1 MMGFALWTTL
11 LVSSLAAAQVFD
23 LSELQWTLKN
33 QNGSIVV
40 PGSLPSQAHLD
51 LFKAGII
58 NDPLLGINEFTER
71 WVINDNWTYTA
82 DLTPFTKNYQS
93 DASKRTIIVF
103 YGIDTIGNITFAGH
117 PVFWVNNQFRR
128 YTFDVSN
135 YLNSSI
141 GGDHNLTIALE
152 SAWHYG
158 LNMTMLPDAE
168 YFPNTPTVTTSDNFE
183 YPDVRTWIRK
193 IDSDFGWDWGPAFV
207 PSGIFK
213 PAYLVTIS
221 ESESQDP
228 DAHTTSSPVSGSSI
242 VLDETCVDIYKRGQN
257 PSVAPD
263 ESADWIVN
271 VTFSIRSIKAYEHPT
286 VTLSIPELE
295 LTWEPLTISAIPA
308 TVTLDIYTSVNWS
321 IPDHI
326 PERWY
331 PIDLGN
337 PKLYNL
343 TVTLDPS
350 PGSDG
355 PSVQSITQTITT
367 GFRTIQLLQTPY
379 SEEEITSRGITP
391 GDQWHFVIN
400 GKAFYSK
407 GANVIPFDPFYSRI
421 KPEAVRWVLESAVKS
436 GQNMLRVWGGGIYQP
451 SDAKVDGG
459 LYSFYSLC
467 DELGILVWSELI
479 FSDSLY
485 PINDYLLASIAHEVG
500 QNIRRINRHPSNVQW
515 AGGNEIEGIA
525 MAANASLANGTH
537 YLDEF
542 VYLFQDYLHNAV
554 ISETH
559 SVPYT
564 DCSTTRGVL
573 SLDPYILRLANGTP
587 GHIYGNTERYNYNAS
602 EAFDLTT
609 YPVGRFVNEFGF
621 HSMPSVYSWKD
632 VLENPE
638 DYAFN
643 SSVVMSRNHHPPAG
657 NLSWPNPNAPQGQY
671 QMSSAVELWLPTPGT
686 SDSNQTFAQ
695 WCWSTQLF
703 QSMNMVAEIA
713 WYRRG
718 AGFGE
723 NNLGSLV
730 WQLNDIWQGIS
741 WSAIEYS
748 GRWKVLQYGL
758 ATAYSPV
765 IINPFWFPGNES
777 LTILATSDR
786 WYTVNGTAQLTWY
799 DWCGNSISS
808 TTTPFSIPTLNNSL
822 IYEGTG
828 LDTILPIGHDAK
840 DVWLL
845 MNVTATV
852 DNKLVTSESYF
863 TPVSLA
869 YSNLVDPQIAVVAGD
884 NYTFTLSA
892 KGGVGVWT
900 WLDHPSGTIGYFLDP
915 TTGPPSNGYYLIPG
929 IDRTVQFISNMDL
942 ATIQSPDPADFVV
955 RSLWNNTHI

>member
-1 MMGFALWTTL
+1 MGFALWTL
-11 LVSSLAAAQVFD
+11 LASSLAVAQVFD

-51 LFKAGII
+51 LFEAGII
-58 NDPLLGINEFTER
+58 DDPLLGINEFTER

-82 DLTPFTKNYQS
+82 DLTPFTQTYQS
-93 DASKRTIIVF
+93 DASGKTFLVF
-103 YGIDTIGNITFAGH
+103 YGIDTIANITFAGY
-117 PVFWVNNQFRR
+117 PVAWVNNQFRR
-128 YTFDVSN
+128 YTYDVSD
-135 YLNSSI
+135 YLSSST
-141 GGDHNLTIALE
+141 GEDNNLTIALE
-152 SAWHYG
+152 SAWYYG
-158 LNMTMLPDAE
+158 LNVTMRPDAE
-168 YFPNTPTVTTSDNFE
+168 YFPNTPIVSTSNNFE
-183 YPDVRTWIRK
+183 YPNVRTWIRK
-193 IDSDFGWDWGPAFV
+193 IDDDFGWDWGPAFV
-207 PSGIFK
+207 PSGIYK
-213 PAYLVTIS
+213 PAYLVTLS
-221 ESESQDP
+221 ESELRSP
-228 DAHTTSSPVSGSSI
+228 ASDATPCPVTSRSI
-242 VLDETCVDIYKRGQN
+242 LLDETSLDIYKYGQN
-257 PSVAPD
+257 SSVAPD
-263 ESADWIVN
+263 QSADWIIN
-271 VTFSIRSIKAYEHPT
+271 VTLGIRSIKSFEKPT
-286 VTLSIPELE
+286 VTLSIPELK
-295 LTWEPLTISAIPA
+295 LTSEPLNLGPIPA
-308 TVTLDIYTSVNWS
+308 NTDENIYLGVNWS
-321 IPDHI
+321 IPDST

-350 PGSDG
+350 PSQGDE
-355 PSVQSITQTITT
+355 PSAELITQTITT

-379 SEEEITSRGITP
+379 SEEEIASRGITP
-391 GDQWHFVIN
+391 GDQWHFAIN

-407 GANVIPFDPFYSRI
+407 GTNIIPFDPFYSRI

-451 SDAKVDGG
+451 SDAATDGG
-459 LYSFYSLC
+459 LYAFYSLC
-467 DELGILVWSELI
+467 DELGILAWSELI
-479 FSDSLY
+479 FSDSLS
-485 PINDYLLASIAHEVG
+485 PINDFFLESIEPEVR
-500 QNIRRINRHPSNVQW
+500 QNVRRVNRHPSNVQW
-515 AGGNEIEGIA
+515 AGGNEIEGIV
-525 MAANASLANGTH
+525 MAANTSLANGTH

-542 VYLFQDYLHNAV
+542 VYMFQDYLHDIV
-554 ISETH
+554 LSETN

-564 DCSTTRGVL
+564 DCSTTHGVL
-573 SLDPYILRLANGTP
+573 SLDPYILRFANGTP
-587 GHIYGNTERYNYNAS
+587 GYIYGNGERYNYNAS

-609 YPVGRFVNEFGF
+609 YPVSRFLGE
-621 HSMPSVYSWKD
+621 

-638 DYAFN
+638 DFAFN
-643 SSVVMSRNHHPPAG
+643 SSVVMSRDHHPPAG

-671 QMSSAVELWLPTPGT
+671 QMTSAVELWLPTPGT

-718 AGFGE
+718 AGLGE

-730 WQLNDIWQGIS
+730 WQLNDIWQGVS

-748 GRWKVLQYGL
+748 GRWKVLQYGM
-758 ATAYSPV
+758 ATVYSPV

-786 WYTVNGTAQLTWY
+786 WETGM
-799 DWCGNSISS
+799 
-808 TTTPFSIPTLNNSL
+808 
-822 IYEGTG
+822 G
-828 LDTILPIGHDAK
+828 LDAILPSGYNAK

-852 DNKLVTSESYF
+852 ENKLVTSESYF

-869 YSNLVDPQIAVVAGD
+869 YSNLVDPQITVTAGD

-892 KGGVGVWT
+892 KGGVGAWT
-900 WLDHPSGTIGYFLDP
+900 WLDHPSGTVGYFLDS
-915 TTGPPSNGYYLIPG
+915 TTGLPSNGYYLIPG
-929 IDRTVQFISNMDL
+929 IDRTVQFIFSIEL
-942 ATIQSPDPADFVV
+942 ATVQSPDPADFVV

>member
-1 MMGFALWTTL
+1 MGSVFWTLFASTL
-11 LVSSLAAAQVFD
+11 AVAHVFD

-51 LFKAGII
+51 LFEAGII
-58 NDPLLGINEFTER
+58 DDPLLGINEFTER

-82 DLTPFTKNYQS
+82 DLTPFTQTYQS
-93 DASKRTIIVF
+93 NTSGKTLLIF
-103 YGIDTIGNITFAGH
+103 YGIDTIANITFAGH
-117 PVFWVNNQFRR
+117 PVAWVNNQFRR
-128 YTFDVSN
+128 YTYDISD
-135 YLNSSI
+135 YLSSSP
-141 GGDHNLTIALE
+141 GENNLTIALE
-152 SAWHYG
+152 SAWYYG
-158 LNMTMLPDAE
+158 LNVTMRPDAE
-168 YFPNTPTVTTSDNFE
+168 YFPNTPIVSTSDNYE
-183 YPDVRTWIRK
+183 YPNVRAWIRK
-193 IDSDFGWDWGPAFV
+193 INDDFGWDWGPAFV
-207 PSGIFK
+207 PSGIYK
-213 PAYLVTIS
+213 PAYLLRMLRHAPV
-221 ESESQDP
+221 
-228 DAHTTSSPVSGSSI
+228 TSSSI
-242 VLDETCVDIYKRGQN
+242 LLDETSLDIYKYGQN
-257 PSVAPD
+257 ASVAPD
-263 ESADWIVN
+263 QFADWIIN
-271 VTFSIRSIKAYEHPT
+271 VTFAVRSIKSFEKPT
-286 VTLSIPELE
+286 ITLSISELK
-295 LTWEPLTISAIPA
+295 LTSEPLSPGPIPA
-308 TVTLDIYTSVNWS
+308 NADENIYL
-321 IPDHI
+321 
-326 PERWY
+326 WY

-350 PGSDG
+350 LGQGDW
-355 PSVQSITQTITT
+355 PSAEPITQTITT

-391 GDQWHFVIN
+391 GDQWHFAIN

-407 GANVIPFDPFYSRI
+407 GTNIIPFDPFYSRI

-451 SDAKVDGG
+451 SDAATDGG

-479 FSDSLY
+479 FSDSLF
-485 PINDYLLASIAHEVG
+485 PINDFLLE
-500 QNIRRINRHPSNVQW
+500 HPSNIQW
-515 AGGNEIEGIA
+515 AGGNEIEDIV

-542 VYLFQDYLHNAV
+542 VYMFQHYLHDIV
-554 ISETH
+554 LSETN

-573 SLDPYILRLANGTP
+573 SLDPYVLRFANGTP
-587 GHIYGNTERYNYNAS
+587 GYIYGNTERYNYNVS

-621 HSMPSVYSWKD
+621 HSMPSFYSWKE

-643 SSVVMSRNHHPPAG
+643 SSVVMSRDHHPPAG

-671 QMSSAVELWLPTPGT
+671 QMTAAVELWFPTPGT

-718 AGFGE
+718 AGLGE

-730 WQLNDIWQGIS
+730 WQLNDIWQGVS

-758 ATAYSPV
+758 ATVYSPI

-786 WYTVNGTAQLTWY
+786 WETVNALRPRH
-799 DWCGNSISS
+799 SPS
-808 TTTPFSIPTLNNSL
+808 PTLNNSL

-828 LDTILPIGHDAK
+828 LDAILPHGYNAK

-852 DNKLVTSESYF
+852 DNKLVISESYF

-869 YSNLVDPQIAVVAGD
+869 YSNLVDPQIAVIAGE

-892 KGGVGVWT
+892 KGGVGAWM
-900 WLDHPSGTIGYFLDP
+900 WLDHPSGTVGYFLDP
-915 TTGPPSNGYYLIPG
+915 MTGLPSNGYYLIPG
-929 IDRTVQFISNMDL
+929 IDRTVQFISSVEL
-942 ATIQSPDPADFVV
+942 ATVQSPDPAHFVV

>member
-1 MMGFALWTTL
+1 MMGSVFLTL
-11 LVSSLAAAQVFD
+11 LASTLAVAHVFD

-40 PGSLPSQAHLD
+40 PGSLPSQTHLD
-51 LFKAGII
+51 LFEAGII
-58 NDPLLGINEFTER
+58 DDPLFGINEFTER

-82 DLTPFTKNYQS
+82 DLTPFTQTYQS
-93 DASKRTIIVF
+93 NTSGKTLLIF
-103 YGIDTIGNITFAGH
+103 YGIDTIANITFAGH
-117 PVFWVNNQFRR
+117 PVAWVNNQFRR
-128 YTFDVSN
+128 YTYDISD
-135 YLNSSI
+135 YLSSSP
-141 GGDHNLTIALE
+141 GENNLTIALE
-152 SAWHYG
+152 SAWYYG
-158 LNMTMLPDAE
+158 LNVTMRPDAE
-168 YFPNTPTVTTSDNFE
+168 YFPNTPVSTSDNYE
-183 YPDVRTWIRK
+183 YPNVRAWIRK
-193 IDSDFGWDWGPAFV
+193 INDDFGWDWGPAFV
-207 PSGIFK
+207 PSGIYK
-213 PAYLVTIS
+213 PAYLVTLSGS
-221 ESESQDP
+221 ELRDP
-228 DAHTTSSPVSGSSI
+228 ASNATSCPVTSSSI
-242 VLDETCVDIYKRGQN
+242 LLDETSLDIYKYGQN
-257 PSVAPD
+257 TSVAPD
-263 ESADWIVN
+263 QSADWIIN
-271 VTFSIRSIKAYEHPT
+271 VTFAIRSIKSFEKPT
-286 VTLSIPELE
+286 ITLSIPELK
-295 LTWEPLTISAIPA
+295 LTSEPLNPGPIPA
-308 TVTLDIYTSVNWS
+308 NAGEDIYLCVNWS
-321 IPDHI
+321 IPDNA

-331 PIDLGN
+331 PIDLGD

-350 PGSDG
+350 PGQGDW
-355 PSVQSITQTITT
+355 PSAEPITQTIIT

-379 SEEEITSRGITP
+379 SEKEITLRGITP
-391 GDQWHFVIN
+391 GDQWHFAIN

-407 GANVIPFDPFYSRI
+407 GTNIIPFDPFYSRI

-451 SDAKVDGG
+451 SDAATDGG

-479 FSDSLY
+479 FSDSLF
-485 PINDYLLASIAHEVG
+485 PINNFLLESIEPEVR
-500 QNIRRINRHPSNVQW
+500 QNVRRVNRHPSNVQW
-515 AGGNEIEGIA
+515 AGGNEIEGIV

-542 VYLFQDYLHNAV
+542 VYMFQDYLHDIV
-554 ISETH
+554 LSETN

-573 SLDPYILRLANGTP
+573 SLDPYVLRFANGTP
-587 GHIYGNTERYNYNAS
+587 GYIYGNTERYNYNAS

-609 YPVGRFVNEFGF
+609 YPVGRFVSEFGF
-621 HSMPSVYSWKD
+621 HSMPSFYSWKE

-643 SSVVMSRNHHPPAG
+643 SSVVMSRDHHPPAG

-671 QMSSAVELWLPTPGT
+671 QMTAAVELWFPTPGT

-718 AGFGE
+718 AGLGE

-730 WQLNDIWQGIS
+730 WQLNDIWQGVS

-758 ATAYSPV
+758 ATVYSPV

-786 WYTVNGTAQLTWY
+786 WETVNGTAQLIWY
-799 DWCGNSISS
+799 DWSGNAISS
-808 TTTPFSIPTLNNSL
+808 TAMPFSIPTLNNSL

-828 LDTILPIGHDAK
+828 LDAILPHGYNAK

-869 YSNLVDPQIAVVAGD
+869 YSNLVDPQITVIAGE

-892 KGGVGVWT
+892 KGGVGAWT
-900 WLDHPSGTIGYFLDP
+900 WLDHPSGTVGYFLDP
-915 TTGPPSNGYYLIPG
+915 MTGLPSNGYYLIPG
-929 IDRTVQFISNMDL
+929 IDRTVQFISSVEL
-942 ATIQSPDPADFVV
+942 ATVQSPDPAHFVV

>member
-1 MMGFALWTTL
+1 MGFALWTL
-11 LVSSLAAAQVFD
+11 LASSLAVAQVFD

-40 PGSLPSQAHLD
+40 PGNLPSQAHLD
-51 LFKAGII
+51 LFEAGII

-82 DLTPFTKNYQS
+82 DLTPFTQTYQS
-93 DASKRTIIVF
+93 NASGKTLLVF
-103 YGIDTIGNITFAGH
+103 NGIDTIANI
-117 PVFWVNNQFRR
+117 FRR
-128 YTFDVSN
+128 YTYDVSD
-135 YLNSSI
+135 YLSSST
-141 GGDHNLTIALE
+141 GGDNNLTIALE
-152 SAWHYG
+152 SAWYYG
-158 LNMTMLPDAE
+158 LNVTMRPDAE
-168 YFPNTPTVTTSDNFE
+168 YFPNTPIFE
-183 YPDVRTWIRK
+183 YPNVRAWIRK
-193 IDSDFGWDWGPAFV
+193 INDDFGWDWGPAFV
-207 PSGIFK
+207 PSGVYK
-213 PAYLVTIS
+213 PAYLVTLS
-221 ESESQDP
+221 ESELRSP
-228 DAHTTSSPVSGSSI
+228 ASNSTPCPVITSSSVF
-242 VLDETCVDIYKRGQN
+242 LDETSLDIYKYGQN
-257 PSVAPD
+257 SSVAPD
-263 ESADWIVN
+263 QSADWIIN
-271 VTFSIRSIKAYEHPT
+271 VTFGIRSIKSFEKPT
-286 VTLSIPELE
+286 VTLSIPELK
-295 LTWEPLTISAIPA
+295 LISEPLNLGPIPA
-308 TVTLDIYTSVNWS
+308 NADENIYLGVNWS
-321 IPDHI
+321 IPDNA

-350 PGSDG
+350 PSQGDG
-355 PSVQSITQTITT
+355 PSAESITQTITT

-379 SEEEITSRGITP
+379 SEEEIASRGITP
-391 GDQWHFVIN
+391 GDQWHFAIN
-400 GKAFYSK
+400 GKTFYSK
-407 GANVIPFDPFYSRI
+407 GTNIIPFDPFYSRI
-421 KPEAVRWVLESAVKS
+421 KPDAVRWVLESAIKS

-451 SDAKVDGG
+451 SDAATDGG
-459 LYSFYSLC
+459 LYTFYSLC
-467 DELGILVWSELI
+467 DELGILAWSELI

-485 PINDYLLASIAHEVG
+485 PVNDFLLESIEPEVR
-500 QNIRRINRHPSNVQW
+500 QNVRRVNRHPSNVQW
-515 AGGNEIEGIA
+515 AGGNEIEGIV
-525 MAANASLANGTH
+525 MAANTSLANGTH

-542 VYLFQDYLHNAV
+542 VYMFQDYLHDIV
-554 ISETH
+554 LSETN

-564 DCSTTRGVL
+564 DCSTTHGVL
-573 SLDPYILRLANGTP
+573 SLDPYVLRFANGTP
-587 GHIYGNTERYNYNAS
+587 GYIYGNTERYNYNAS

-609 YPVGRFVNEFGF
+609 YPVGRF
-621 HSMPSVYSWKD
+621 HSMPSFYSWKE

-643 SSVVMSRNHHPPAG
+643 SSVVMSRDHHPPAG

-671 QMSSAVELWLPTPGT
+671 QMTSAVELWLPTPGT

-718 AGFGE
+718 AGLGE

-730 WQLNDIWQGIS
+730 WQLNDIWQGVS

-748 GRWKVLQYGL
+748 GRWKVLQYGM
-758 ATAYSPV
+758 ATVYSPV

-786 WYTVNGTAQLTWY
+786 WETVDGTAQLIWY
-799 DWCGNSISS
+799 DWSGNAISS
-808 TTTPFSIPTLNNSL
+808 MTTPFSIPTLNNSL
-822 IYEGTG
+822 IYEGIG
-828 LDTILPIGHDAK
+828 LDAILPSGCNAK

-869 YSNLVDPQIAVVAGD
+869 YSNLVDPQIAVIAGD

-892 KGGVGVWT
+892 KGGVGAWT
-900 WLDHPSGTIGYFLDP
+900 WLDHPSGTVGYFLDL
-915 TTGPPSNGYYLIPG
+915 TTGLPSNGYYLIPG
-929 IDRTVQFISNMDL
+929 IDRTVQFISNIEL
-942 ATIQSPDPADFVV
+942 ATVQNPDPADFVV